1 MAAIRSFPGL
11 PHRMELVG
19 EVVGVRFVND
29 SKATNAQAAEQ
40 ALKTWPKVHW
50 IAGGVPK
57 AEGIEPLAPWF
68 DRVIGAYLIGESE
81 TAFAKTLKGKADTVK
96 CGTLEAAT
104 QAAFDAAKASGEA
117 NPIVLLSPACA
128 SFDQFKDFEARG
140 DAFREI
146 VQRLASQVT
155 PQKEA
160 V

>member
-1 MAAIRSFPGL
+1 M
-11 PHRMELVG
+11 
-19 EVVGVRFVND
+19 
-29 SKATNAQAAEQ
+29 
-40 ALKTWPKVHW
+40 HW
-50 IAGGVPK
+50 IAGGVAK

-68 DRVIGAYLIGESE
+68 DRITQAYLIGESE
-81 TAFAKTLKGKADTVK
+81 ADFTKTLKGKTKTVS

-140 DAFREI
+140 DAFKGI
-146 VQRLASQVT
+146 VQRLAAQVE